1 MRERVW
7 YEFVHSK
14 FGESYLALY
23 INKQKS
29 RKKWFKIITLIFSTS
44 GILGWKL
51 WDYAPIVAC
60 GIISI
65 MQVINLVENE
75 IILSETEIDKIC
87 TLRNRYVQY
96 TNQLEKLFIDSK
108 TKAEKEIKELFY
120 EYRKLGEEIEALDND
135 LHIQQIKSL
144 ISKANSQTRTYLNQY
159 HKST

>member
-1 MRERVW
+1 
-7 YEFVHSK
+7 
-14 FGESYLALY
+14 
-23 INKQKS
+23 
-29 RKKWFKIITLIFSTS
+29 
-44 GILGWKL
+44 
-51 WDYAPIVAC
+51 
-60 GIISI
+60 